1 MTYALYADDEY
12 IDDIASAR
20 GLLDMQAALTAH
32 EPTHPLTKFIN
43 TFTLDLPTTPSEVVD
58 QFIALKRLD
67 LHVGEPTDSVI
78 DRLIH
83 GLDKA
88 YAKSPTKVV
97 ISDGLGDGTLK
108 DPPPPIEQRVE
119 PPTPPEPTQN

>member
-12 IDDIASAR
+12 VDDIGSTR
-20 GLLDMQAALTAH
+20 GILDTQSALTAH
-32 EPTHPLTKFIN
+32 EPNHPLTEFLN
-43 TFTLDLPTTPSEVVD
+43 TFTIEIPENPLEAVD

-88 YAKSPTKVV
+88 YSKSPAKII
-97 ISDGLGDGTLK
+97 ISDGLGD
-108 DPPPPIEQRVE
+108 DPLAEPTPPIEQQVQ
-119 PPTPPEPTQN
+119 PPEPPQN